1 MRFAPRY
8 PLLTPPYFVAA
19 LLDFELDHDKDLC

>member
-8 PLLTPPYFVAA
+8 SYLAPHYFVAA
-19 LLDFELDHDKDLC
+19 LLDFELDHDKDFR